1 MAPAATLRRRGIEF
15 SADGAKELFR
25 LPPEHQRKSHA
36 RRAHDLIAVAVIRA
50 VPLADVFKADRDDPV
65 PLFFDKQIGP
75 SDIPTV
81 VIEAARP
88 QAAPAEQKLVDI
100 SNIDKGL
107 DHSSPDRAKRIRRAD
122 PAIGQPTQG
131 DCRRQKADA
140 DKIKPKVSGIHGG
153 KNQKGNAD
161 KQ

>member
-1 MAPAATLRRRGIEF
+1 MAPAATLRRRGMEF

-36 RRAHDLIAVAVIRA
+36 RRAHDLVAVTVIRA
-50 VPLADVFKADRDDPV
+50 VPLADVFEADRDDPV

-100 SNIDKGL
+100 SNIDKVLITLPRIGRNVYAVQTL
-107 DHSSPDRAKRIRRAD
+107 RSVSRHRAIAAAKRQTPIR
-122 PAIGQPTQG
+122 
-131 DCRRQKADA
+131 
-140 DKIKPKVSGIHGG
+140 
-153 KNQKGNAD
+153 
-161 KQ
+161 